1 MKTTVEIS
9 DALFERARAAA
20 KQRGTTMR
28 ALIEAGLA
36 SVLNA
41 PKPKAVRPMRDVS
54 FGGSV
59 KFPADYVLPKSGG
72 REYDVIDGEL
82 AKRVYE

>member
-20 KQRGTTMR
+20 KQQGTSLR

-36 SVLNA
+36 QVLNS
-41 PKPKAVRPMRDVS
+41 PKAKAVQPMRDFS
-54 FGGSV
+54 FGGPV
-59 KFPADYVLPKSGG
+59 KFPADYVLPKSSG
-72 REYDVIDGEL
+72 REYDVVGGEL
-82 AKRVYE
+82 VKREN

>member
-20 KQRGTTMR
+20 KQQGTSLR
-28 ALIEAGLA
+28 ALIEAGL
-36 SVLNA
+36 SHVLSS
-41 PKPKAVRPMRDVS
+41 PKAKKAQPLRDFS
-54 FGGSV
+54 FGGAV

-72 REYDVIDGEL
+72 RQYDVADGEL
-82 AKRVYE
+82 IKREF